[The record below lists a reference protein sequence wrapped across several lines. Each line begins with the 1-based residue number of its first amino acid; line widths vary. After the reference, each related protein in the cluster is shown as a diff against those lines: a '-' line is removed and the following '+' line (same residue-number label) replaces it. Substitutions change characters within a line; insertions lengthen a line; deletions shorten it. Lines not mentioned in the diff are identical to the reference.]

1 MQMLTGRVAAAVRR
15 GGPTWVAGAIAAGPA
30 TMAALV
36 TAGAT
41 AGYQLMWVVFASA
54 ALGATTQWLATR
66 LGLVTGAGIIE
77 TVDARLGA
85 HWGWMAVMMT
95 VVAAGLAQL
104 VIMKT
109 LADISVTIVGGPAWA
124 WALTW
129 AVVLALGLGGGGYRI
144 AEAAA
149 KLLLAMVVLAFLL
162 SVMVVPI
169 DVGAVLAGSRP
180 RPPSDIAT
188 LVSIAG
194 ILGGAVH
201 ITLITM
207 QTYTVQARGWTSAD
221 LQLARWDTATAMLG
235 GFGLYSA
242 AIYLVAA
249 TVLPAAGLTAVTAIS
264 AAVALGPLV
273 GPAAESLFLLGLLGA
288 AVTTLGGNTIVA
300 PLLVADKL
308 GWDPSIQD
316 GRYRAMVVGVALLSA
331 VGAVI
336 EGAVLP
342 LLVVVLAFGLL
353 GTPFIIAVLLVLGTD
368 VELMG
373 AHRLGGG
380 AIAGGAVAMV
390 VTGVSAGGFVWSRVM
405 QGGSGAIDTMV
416 LIMALVMAVSTV
428 AIVAR
433 GLGWSGPRV
442 VLQQG

>member
-1 MQMLTGRVAAAVRR
+1 MQLGSGAVAARVRR

-41 AGYQLMWVVFASA
+41 AGYGLLWVVLASA
-54 ALGATTQWLATR
+54 LLGATTQWLSTH
-66 LGLVTGAGIIE
+66 LGIVTEAGIVA

-85 HWGWMAVMMT
+85 HWGWVVVGVT
-95 VVAAGLAQL
+95 VVAAGVAQL

-109 LADISVTIVGGPAWA
+109 LADISVTVVGGPTWV

-129 AVVLALGLGGGGYRI
+129 AGVLALGLGGGGYRV

-149 KLLLAMVVLAFLL
+149 KLLLAGVVGAFLL
-162 SVMVVPI
+162 SVVVVPI
-169 DVGAVLAGSRP
+169 DLAAALAGSRP
-180 RPPSDIAT
+180 RPPSDLAA

-207 QTYTVQARGWTSAD
+207 QTYTVRARGWTTGD
-221 LQLARWDTATAMLG
+221 RKLARWDTATAMLG
-235 GFGLYSA
+235 GFGLYSV

-249 TVLPAAGLTAVTAIS
+249 AVLPAAGLTEVTAIS
-264 AAVALGPLV
+264 ASVALGPLV
-273 GPAAESLFLLGLLGA
+273 GPAAQSLFLLGLLGA

-300 PLLVADKL
+300 PLLLADKL
-308 GWDPSIQD
+308 GWEASVTDT
-316 GRYRAMVVGVALLSA
+316 RYRAMVVGVALLSA
-331 VGAVI
+331 AGAVI

-342 LLVVVLAFGLL
+342 LLVIVLAFGLL
-353 GTPFIIAVLLVLGTD
+353 GTPFIVAVVLVLGTD

-373 AHRLGGG
+373 PQRMGVG
-380 AIAGGAVAMV
+380 AVAAGAVAMV
-390 VTGVSAGGFVWSRVM
+390 VTGVSAAGFVWSRWVD
-405 QGGSGAIDTMV
+405 GGAGAIDLLV
-416 LIMALVMAVSTV
+416 LIMAVGMALSTA

-433 GLGWSGPRV
+433 GLGWTGPTV